1 MQEQIDS
8 IVASLTDLKGK
19 LDELGDLNAAY
30 NTAESELNDVRAELE
45 SVKAELESGKAGLSA
60 AQVKNQK
67 DHEETIYARRKELEA
82 LGSKI
87 ENAQAKLGD
96 LNAHIN
102 SATTLHEQIENSLK
116 SMRAKFA

>member
-1 MQEQIDS
+1 MQDKIDS
-8 IVASLTDLKGK
+8 LVADLTELKGK

-30 NTAESELNDVRAELE
+30 NAAEHELNDVKAELE
-45 SVKAELESGKAGLSA
+45 AVKTELESGKAGLST

-67 DHEETIYARRKELEA
+67 EHEEAIYNRRKELEA
-82 LGSKI
+82 LDGKI
-87 ENAQAKLGD
+87 EKAQAQLGD

-102 SATTLHEQIENSLK
+102 SATTLHQQIENSLN